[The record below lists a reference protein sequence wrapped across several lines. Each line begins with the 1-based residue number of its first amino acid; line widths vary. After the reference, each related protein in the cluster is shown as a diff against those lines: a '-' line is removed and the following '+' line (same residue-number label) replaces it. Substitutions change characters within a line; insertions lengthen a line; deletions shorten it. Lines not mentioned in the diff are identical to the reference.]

1 LIYDLIDFYEFF
13 IYGFLIDELAVLL
26 MFLNELFN
34 AEFYNFLSDFLL
46 LIVDVDGRPLD
57 KPERCIF
64 LKRFNYFNI

>member
-13 IYGFLIDELAVLL
+13 IYGFLIDDLAVLL
-26 MFLNELFN
+26 MFLNGLFD
-34 AEFYNFLSDFLL
+34 AEFYNFLSDVLL

-57 KPERCIF
+57 KLERWIF